1 MQTNPHSKH
10 DWLRRM
16 TFPFKAYLVVA
27 PVIFFTWDVATG
39 GSRGGH
45 HGVIRAD
52 FAAVILSGFLVCFL
66 GFLIAALVQFI
77 AHRRDVARVS
87 LLFAGVAFVIC
98 YFWLPMLAHS

>member
-1 MQTNPHSKH
+1 MQTEPHSKH
-10 DWLRRM
+10 DWLRRV

-27 PVIFFTWDVATG
+27 PVTFFTWDVATG

-52 FAAVILSGFLVCFL
+52 FAGVILWGFLVCIL

-77 AHRRDVARVS
+77 AHRRDVARTSLIFAGITFGISLFWVS
-87 LLFAGVAFVIC
+87 LLS
-98 YFWLPMLAHS
+98 HS